1 MPDALFSSGTVRR
14 HVRVLKTQ
22 APPAKRPE
30 WRRKPFWCQY
40 CGARFADRNELL
52 AHLDAEKAPGPNCAG
67 TLTSGAVPFCGTHL
81 IRMGGT
87 LPYPRNRWRKSVRHW
102 IGSRVK
108 IEPTLV
114 AVLSGINMP
123 GIDGLQLLA
132 ASKQQ
137 FLDLPVMMV
146 RPERFTEISQSRTRR
161 HSLVARAIEC
171 STLHRHN
178 PLTARPRWLCPHGPN
193 WAFHV
198 RPP

>member
-52 AHLDAEKAPGPNCAG
+52 AHRDAEKAPGPNCAG
-67 TLTSGAVPFCGTHL
+67 TLTSGAVPF
-81 IRMGGT
+81 
-87 LPYPRNRWRKSVRHW
+87 WRDASHPDGRDFAISAKPLAKKRQALDRLA
-102 IGSRVK
+102 GE

-123 GIDGLQLLA
+123 GMDGLQLLA
-132 ASKQQ
+132 AASSS
-137 FLDLPVMMV
+137 F
-146 RPERFTEISQSRTRR
+146 
-161 HSLVARAIEC
+161 
-171 STLHRHN
+171 
-178 PLTARPRWLCPHGPN
+178 
-193 WAFHV
+193 
-198 RPP
+198 

>member
-67 TLTSGAVPFCGTHL
+67 TLTSGAVPFWRDASHPDGRDFAISAKPL
-81 IRMGGT
+81 AKKRQA
-87 LPYPRNRWRKSVRHW
+87 LDRLARENRADAGSGPLRHQYARYGRTP
-102 IGSRVK
+102 IACR
-108 IEPTLV
+108 
-114 AVLSGINMP
+114 
-123 GIDGLQLLA
+123 
-132 ASKQQ
+132 SKQQ

-146 RPERFTEISQSRTRR
+146 RPERFTEISESRTRR
-161 HSLVARAIEC
+161 HSLVTRAIEC

-178 PLTARPRWLCPHGPN
+178 PLTARPRWLCPHSPN
-193 WAFHV
+193 WALHV